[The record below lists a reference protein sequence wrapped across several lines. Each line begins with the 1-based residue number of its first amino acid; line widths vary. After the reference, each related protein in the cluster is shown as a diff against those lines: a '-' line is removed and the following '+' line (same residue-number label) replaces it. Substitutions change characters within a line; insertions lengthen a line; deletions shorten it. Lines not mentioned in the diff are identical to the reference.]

1 MQAWGSLEHKLVPG
15 YIETPKDPAPQAQQS
30 GAKQFGRKTGNDEA
44 DNDGKG
50 EVSKTRDEDQKVR

>member
-1 MQAWGSLEHKLVPG
+1 MVPG
-15 YIETPKDPAPQAQQS
+15 CIETPKDPAPQAQQS

-44 DNDGKG
+44 DNDAKG